1 MKHLLTALVALT
13 LFISC
18 NKNKEVTNEVTKEET
33 VDVVAKNDKEIT
45 DYIAKNKL
53 KAEKSDSGLYYVINE
68 PGTGAQP
75 TAKSNVTVAYKGSF
89 TNGSIFD
96 QSGPEGIS
104 FGLDQVIKGWTEG
117 IPHFKAGGSG
127 ILLVPAHLG
136 YGNETM
142 GPIPGGS
149 ALIFDV
155 KLISVN

>member
-18 NKNKEVTNEVTKEET
+18 NKNKEVTNEPTKEET
-33 VDVVAKNDKEIT
+33 VDIVAKNDKEIT

-53 KAEKSDSGLYYVINE
+53 KAQKSDSGLYYVINE

-75 TAKSNVTVAYKGSF
+75 TAVSNVTVAYKGYF
-89 TNGSIFD
+89 LDGTVFD
-96 QSGPEGIS
+96 ESKQEGIS
-104 FGLDQVIKGWTEG
+104 FGLDQVVKGWTEG
-117 IPHFKAGGSG
+117 IPLFKTGGSG

>member
-1 MKHLLTALVALT
+1 MKHLLSALVALT

-18 NKNKEVTNEVTKEET
+18 GKNKEESNEATKETT
-33 VDVVAKNDKEIT
+33 VDYIAQNDKEIT

-53 KAEKSDSGLYYVINE
+53 TAEKSDSGLYYVITE

-75 TAKSNVTVAYKGSF
+75 TATSNVTVAYKGYF
-89 TNGSIFD
+89 TNGSVFD
-96 QSGPEGIS
+96 ESKPEGIS
-104 FGLDQVIKGWTEG
+104 FGLDQVVKGWTEG
-117 IPHFKAGGSG
+117 IPHLKAGGSG
-127 ILLVPAHLG
+127 ILLVPSHLG

-149 ALIFDV
+149 VLIFDV

>member
-1 MKHLLTALVALT
+1 MKHLLIALVALT

-18 NKNKEVTNEVTKEET
+18 GKNKEETNEATT
-33 VDVVAKNDKEIT
+33 VAPVDNVAKNDKEIT
-45 DYIAKNKL
+45 DYIAQNKL
-53 KAEKSDSGLYYVINE
+53 TAEKSESGLYYIVKD

-75 TAKSNVTVAYKGSF
+75 TATSNVTVAYKGYF
-89 TNGSIFD
+89 TNGNVFD

-127 ILLVPAHLG
+127 ILFVPAHLG
-136 YGNETM
+136 YGDNTM